1 MNVGRL
7 LQVEYAIE
15 AISQAGTSIAI
26 MGTDGILL
34 AAEKNVLSKL
44 LDPRQSLEKIFPLSE
59 YPHS

>member
-59 YPHS
+59 YPRS